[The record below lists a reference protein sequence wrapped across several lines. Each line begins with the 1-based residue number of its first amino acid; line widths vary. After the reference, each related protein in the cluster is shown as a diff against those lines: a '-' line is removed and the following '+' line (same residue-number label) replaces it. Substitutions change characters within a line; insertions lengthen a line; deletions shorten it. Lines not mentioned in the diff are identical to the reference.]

1 MQITDDMTF
10 EARFDLVYTENYNN
24 MKAALDALAAAQ
36 DKTPAEKHAA
46 LDAATDVYE
55 TLSAEEQKDAR
66 AEAADL
72 FELYDEMLGKLYEVT
87 FGDGEAIIVYEG
99 ETVAAPANPTKEGNS
114 IKSYAFAGWFDGDT
128 KYSADL
134 AIMSDMAFEA
144 KFDTVYTDEYNA
156 MKAALDALTDVENG
170 SLEERYKA
178 LSAVYALMQN
188 FSETEKTDARA
199 EAADL
204 FELYDEMLAAYNGTA
219 DGASEDLD
227 NAVKASD
234 AFLSVMTAAATVLS
248 LAAIA
253 FVVKEMIL

>member
-1 MQITDDMTF
+1 M
-10 EARFDLVYTENYNN
+10 
-24 MKAALDALAAAQ
+24 
-36 DKTPAEKHAA
+36 
-46 LDAATDVYE
+46 
-55 TLSAEEQKDAR
+55 
-66 AEAADL
+66 
-72 FELYDEMLGKLYEVT
+72 
-87 FGDGEAIIVYEG
+87 
-99 ETVAAPANPTKEGNS
+99 
-114 IKSYAFAGWFDGDT
+114 
-128 KYSADL
+128 
-134 AIMSDMAFEA
+134 
-144 KFDTVYTDEYNA
+144 
-156 MKAALDALTDVENG
+156 
-170 SLEERYKA
+170 EERYKA

-199 EAADL
+199 EAADS